1 MRAGPRCGLIHIM
14 HAIEKVMWSLA
25 VSLTGLGAVIGG
37 SDWRQHSVRLAAF
50 DEALA
55 AAPEAGSERQV
66 EPPLPGDRS
75 DWSTKRV
82 ADWSEARADADNADV
97 PQAVLRIPELGI
109 EAEVFAGT
117 GDRVLDLGLGHIE
130 GTAGLNQSGNVGIAG
145 HRDGY
150 FRRLKDARPNQRIEI
165 LTRTGR
171 RQYVIVGTHIVEPT
185 NTSVLAGDGRADLT
199 LVTCYPFYFL
209 GSAPQRFIVHARR
222 VDDPERT

>member
-1 MRAGPRCGLIHIM
+1 M

-25 VSLTGLGAVIGG
+25 VSLMGLGAVLGG
-37 SDWRQHSVRLAAF
+37 ADWRQHAARMAAF
-50 DEALA
+50 DEAVA
-55 AAPEAGSERQV
+55 AAPDAGPGSQTENL
-66 EPPLPGDRS
+66 LPGDRS
-75 DWSTKRV
+75 DWSTQRV
-82 ADWSEARADADNADV
+82 AAWIDARADAARSDV

-117 GDRVLDLGLGHIE
+117 GDRVLDLGVGHIE

-150 FRRLKDARPNQRIEI
+150 FRRLKDARRNQRIEI
-165 LTRTGR
+165 LTQTGR
-171 RQYVIVGTHIVEPT
+171 QQYVIVGTHIVEPT

-222 VDDPERT
+222 VDDDHERT

>member
-1 MRAGPRCGLIHIM
+1 M

-25 VSLTGLGAVIGG
+25 VSLMGLGAVLGG
-37 SDWRQHSVRLAAF
+37 ADWRQHAARMAAF
-50 DEALA
+50 DEAVA
-55 AAPEAGSERQV
+55 AAPDAGPGSLTENL
-66 EPPLPGDRS
+66 LPGDRS
-75 DWSTKRV
+75 DWSTQRV
-82 ADWSEARADADNADV
+82 AAWIDARADAARSDV

-117 GDRVLDLGLGHIE
+117 GDRVLDLGVGHIE

-150 FRRLKDARPNQRIEI
+150 FRRLKDARRNQRIEI
-165 LTRTGR
+165 LTQTGR
-171 RQYVIVGTHIVEPT
+171 QQYVIVGTHIVEPT

-222 VDDPERT
+222 VDDDHERT